1 MLEYSVAAERRK
13 ALPRNGE
20 RHGKEQDSKNNNGV
34 GGDFHRPSV
43 DCARHLVT
51 LTRLNNRKA
60 ELESKL
66 TEIREQIEANNAE
79 IDYISSDEYIDAYA
93 REYLNMKGKDEEA
106 FTGKEK

>member
-1 MLEYSVAAERRK
+1 MEKNKIVRIITVSAVIFIVLLLI
-13 ALPRNGE
+13 ALVMN
-20 RHGKEQDSKNNNGV
+20 
-34 GGDFHRPSV
+34 
-43 DCARHLVT
+43 LVT

>member
-1 MLEYSVAAERRK
+1 MEKNKIIRIITVSAVIFIVLLLI
-13 ALPRNGE
+13 ALIMN
-20 RHGKEQDSKNNNGV
+20 
-34 GGDFHRPSV
+34 
-43 DCARHLVT
+43 LVT

-66 TEIREQIEANNAE
+66 EEIRGQIEANN
-79 IDYISSDEYIDAYA
+79 A

>member
-1 MLEYSVAAERRK
+1 MEKNKIVRIITVSAVIFIVLLLI
-13 ALPRNGE
+13 ALVMN
-20 RHGKEQDSKNNNGV
+20 
-34 GGDFHRPSV
+34 
-43 DCARHLVT
+43 LVT

-60 ELESKL
+60 ELENKL

>member
-1 MLEYSVAAERRK
+1 MEKNKIVRIITVSAVIFIVLLLI
-13 ALPRNGE
+13 ALVMN
-20 RHGKEQDSKNNNGV
+20 
-34 GGDFHRPSV
+34 
-43 DCARHLVT
+43 LVT

-93 REYLNMKGKDEEA
+93 R
-106 FTGKEK
+106 

>member
-1 MLEYSVAAERRK
+1 MEKNKIVRIITVSAVIFIVLLLI
-13 ALPRNGE
+13 ALVMN
-20 RHGKEQDSKNNNGV
+20 
-34 GGDFHRPSV
+34 
-43 DCARHLVT
+43 LVT

-93 REYLNMKGKDEEA
+93 REYMNMKGKDEEA

>member
-1 MLEYSVAAERRK
+1 MEKNKIVSIITVSAVIFIVLLLI
-13 ALPRNGE
+13 ALVMN
-20 RHGKEQDSKNNNGV
+20 
-34 GGDFHRPSV
+34 
-43 DCARHLVT
+43 LVT

>member
-1 MLEYSVAAERRK
+1 MDKNKIVRIITVSAVIFIVLLLI
-13 ALPRNGE
+13 ALVMN
-20 RHGKEQDSKNNNGV
+20 
-34 GGDFHRPSV
+34 
-43 DCARHLVT
+43 LVT

>member
-1 MLEYSVAAERRK
+1 MEKNRIIRIITVSAVIFI
-13 ALPRNGE
+13 ALLLIALIMN
-20 RHGKEQDSKNNNGV
+20 
-34 GGDFHRPSV
+34 
-43 DCARHLVT
+43 LVT

-60 ELESKL
+60 ELENKL

>member
-1 MLEYSVAAERRK
+1 MEKNRIVRIITVSAVIFIVLLVI
-13 ALPRNGE
+13 ALTMN
-20 RHGKEQDSKNNNGV
+20 
-34 GGDFHRPSV
+34 
-43 DCARHLVT
+43 LVT

>member
-1 MLEYSVAAERRK
+1 MEKNKIVRIITVSAVIFIVLLLI
-13 ALPRNGE
+13 ALVMN
-20 RHGKEQDSKNNNGV
+20 
-34 GGDFHRPSV
+34 
-43 DCARHLVT
+43 LVT

-66 TEIREQIEANNAE
+66 TKIREQIEANNAE

>member
-1 MLEYSVAAERRK
+1 MEKNKIVRIRTVSAVIFIVLLLI
-13 ALPRNGE
+13 ALVMN
-20 RHGKEQDSKNNNGV
+20 
-34 GGDFHRPSV
+34 
-43 DCARHLVT
+43 LVT

>member
-1 MLEYSVAAERRK
+1 MEKNKIVRIITVSAVIFIVLLLI
-13 ALPRNGE
+13 ALVMN
-20 RHGKEQDSKNNNGV
+20 
-34 GGDFHRPSV
+34 
-43 DCARHLVT
+43 LVT

-66 TEIREQIEANNAE
+66 TEIREQIDANNAE

>member
-1 MLEYSVAAERRK
+1 MEKNKIVRIITVSAVIFIVLLLI
-13 ALPRNGE
+13 ALVMN
-20 RHGKEQDSKNNNGV
+20 
-34 GGDFHRPSV
+34 
-43 DCARHLVT
+43 LVT

-66 TEIREQIEANNAE
+66 TEIREQIEANSAE

>member
-1 MLEYSVAAERRK
+1 MEKNKIIRIITVSAVIFIVLLLI
-13 ALPRNGE
+13 ALIMN
-20 RHGKEQDSKNNNGV
+20 
-34 GGDFHRPSV
+34 
-43 DCARHLVT
+43 LVT

-66 TEIREQIEANNAE
+66 EEIRGQIEANNAE

-93 REYLNMKGKDEEA
+93 REYLNMKGKDEKA

>member
-1 MLEYSVAAERRK
+1 MEKNKIVRIITVSAVIFIVLLFI
-13 ALPRNGE
+13 ALVMN
-20 RHGKEQDSKNNNGV
+20 
-34 GGDFHRPSV
+34 
-43 DCARHLVT
+43 LVT

>member
-1 MLEYSVAAERRK
+1 MEKNKIVRIITVSAVIFIVLLLVA
-13 ALPRNGE
+13 LVMN
-20 RHGKEQDSKNNNGV
+20 
-34 GGDFHRPSV
+34 
-43 DCARHLVT
+43 LVT

-93 REYLNMKGKDEEA
+93 REYLNMKGKDDEA

>member
-1 MLEYSVAAERRK
+1 MEKNKIVRIITVSAVIFI
-13 ALPRNGE
+13 ALLLIALIMN
-20 RHGKEQDSKNNNGV
+20 
-34 GGDFHRPSV
+34 
-43 DCARHLVT
+43 LVT

>member
-1 MLEYSVAAERRK
+1 MEKNKIVRIITVSAVIFIVLLLVA
-13 ALPRNGE
+13 LVMN
-20 RHGKEQDSKNNNGV
+20 
-34 GGDFHRPSV
+34 
-43 DCARHLVT
+43 LVT

>member
-1 MLEYSVAAERRK
+1 MEKNKIVRIITVSAVIFIVLLLI
-13 ALPRNGE
+13 ALIMN
-20 RHGKEQDSKNNNGV
+20 
-34 GGDFHRPSV
+34 
-43 DCARHLVT
+43 LVT

-66 TEIREQIEANNAE
+66 TEVREQIEANNAE

>member
-1 MLEYSVAAERRK
+1 MDKNKIVRIITVAAVIFIVLLLI
-13 ALPRNGE
+13 ALVMN
-20 RHGKEQDSKNNNGV
+20 
-34 GGDFHRPSV
+34 
-43 DCARHLVT
+43 LVT

>member
-1 MLEYSVAAERRK
+1 MEKNKIVRIITVSAVIFIVLLLI
-13 ALPRNGE
+13 ALVMN
-20 RHGKEQDSKNNNGV
+20 
-34 GGDFHRPSV
+34 
-43 DCARHLVT
+43 LVT

-66 TEIREQIEANNAE
+66 TEIREQIEVNNAE

>member
-1 MLEYSVAAERRK
+1 MEKNKIVRIITVSTVIFIVLLLI
-13 ALPRNGE
+13 ALVMN
-20 RHGKEQDSKNNNGV
+20 
-34 GGDFHRPSV
+34 
-43 DCARHLVT
+43 LVT

>member
-1 MLEYSVAAERRK
+1 MEKNKIVRIITVSAGIFIVLLLI
-13 ALPRNGE
+13 ALVMN
-20 RHGKEQDSKNNNGV
+20 
-34 GGDFHRPSV
+34 
-43 DCARHLVT
+43 LVT

>member
-1 MLEYSVAAERRK
+1 MEKNKIVRIITVSAVIFIVLLLI
-13 ALPRNGE
+13 ALVMN
-20 RHGKEQDSKNNNGV
+20 
-34 GGDFHRPSV
+34 
-43 DCARHLVT
+43 LVT

-79 IDYISSDEYIDAYA
+79 IDYISSDAYIDAYA

>member
-1 MLEYSVAAERRK
+1 MEKNKIVRIITVSAVIFIVLLLI
-13 ALPRNGE
+13 ALVMN
-20 RHGKEQDSKNNNGV
+20 
-34 GGDFHRPSV
+34 
-43 DCARHLVT
+43 LVT

-93 REYLNMKGKDEEA
+93 REYLNMKRKDQEA
-106 FTGKEK
+106 FTSKEK

>member
-1 MLEYSVAAERRK
+1 MEKNKIVRIITVSAVIFIVLLLI
-13 ALPRNGE
+13 ALVMN
-20 RHGKEQDSKNNNGV
+20 
-34 GGDFHRPSV
+34 
-43 DCARHLVT
+43 LVT
-51 LTRLNNRKA
+51 LTRLNTRKA

>member
-1 MLEYSVAAERRK
+1 MKKNKIVRIITVSAVIFIVLLLI
-13 ALPRNGE
+13 ALVMN
-20 RHGKEQDSKNNNGV
+20 
-34 GGDFHRPSV
+34 
-43 DCARHLVT
+43 LVT

>member
-1 MLEYSVAAERRK
+1 MEKNKIVRIMTVSAVIFIVLLLI
-13 ALPRNGE
+13 ALVMN
-20 RHGKEQDSKNNNGV
+20 
-34 GGDFHRPSV
+34 
-43 DCARHLVT
+43 LVT

>member
-1 MLEYSVAAERRK
+1 MEKNKIVRIITVSAVIFIVLLLI
-13 ALPRNGE
+13 ALVMN
-20 RHGKEQDSKNNNGV
+20 
-34 GGDFHRPSV
+34 
-43 DCARHLVT
+43 LVT

-66 TEIREQIEANNAE
+66 TDIREQIEANNAE

>member
-1 MLEYSVAAERRK
+1 MEKNKIVRIITVSAVIFIVLLVI
-13 ALPRNGE
+13 ALIMN
-20 RHGKEQDSKNNNGV
+20 
-34 GGDFHRPSV
+34 
-43 DCARHLVT
+43 LVT

>member
-1 MLEYSVAAERRK
+1 MEKNKIVRIITVAAVIFIVLLLI
-13 ALPRNGE
+13 ALVMN
-20 RHGKEQDSKNNNGV
+20 
-34 GGDFHRPSV
+34 
-43 DCARHLVT
+43 LVT

>member
-1 MLEYSVAAERRK
+1 MEKNKIVRIVTVSAVIFIVLLLI
-13 ALPRNGE
+13 ALVMN
-20 RHGKEQDSKNNNGV
+20 
-34 GGDFHRPSV
+34 
-43 DCARHLVT
+43 LVT

>member
-1 MLEYSVAAERRK
+1 MEKNKIIRIITVSAVIFIVLLLI
-13 ALPRNGE
+13 ALIMN
-20 RHGKEQDSKNNNGV
+20 
-34 GGDFHRPSV
+34 
-43 DCARHLVT
+43 LVT

-66 TEIREQIEANNAE
+66 EEIRRQIEANNAE

>member
-1 MLEYSVAAERRK
+1 MEKNKIVRIITVSAVIFIVLLLI
-13 ALPRNGE
+13 ALVMN
-20 RHGKEQDSKNNNGV
+20 
-34 GGDFHRPSV
+34 
-43 DCARHLVT
+43 LVT

-93 REYLNMKGKDEEA
+93 REYLNMKGKDEKA

>member
-1 MLEYSVAAERRK
+1 MKKNKILRIITVSAVIFIVLLVI
-13 ALPRNGE
+13 ALVMNI
-20 RHGKEQDSKNNNGV
+20 
-34 GGDFHRPSV
+34 
-43 DCARHLVT
+43 VT

-60 ELESKL
+60 ELKAKL
-66 TEIREQIEANNAE
+66 DEINKQIEANNAE

>member
-1 MLEYSVAAERRK
+1 MEKNKIVRIITVSAVIFIVLLLI
-13 ALPRNGE
+13 ALVMN
-20 RHGKEQDSKNNNGV
+20 
-34 GGDFHRPSV
+34 
-43 DCARHLVT
+43 LVT

-106 FTGKEK
+106 FTG